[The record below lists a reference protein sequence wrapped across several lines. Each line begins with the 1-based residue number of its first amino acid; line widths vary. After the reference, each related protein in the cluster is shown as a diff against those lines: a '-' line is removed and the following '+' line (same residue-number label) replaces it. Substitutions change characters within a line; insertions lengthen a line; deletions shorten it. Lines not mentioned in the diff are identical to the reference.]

1 MGDGSL
7 HLLLKGFVVFEAASY
22 PDTWPKGWY
31 DNPGM
36 MPTLRLLLASKVNQ
50 NWTQQLE
57 LTNTCRPPAQ
67 DGVPAAEEVCRA
79 VLAGPMER
87 NPWVPNIHVDLGPS
101 PDPALNLVVDG
112 WPRRVSL
119 KAQLQQAL
127 ASPPALTA
135 ATGPPLLVRA
145 LPYFWDTKADQAALL
160 LDWSNQYYERLGF
173 NTTIA
178 YVLPDDAAALS
189 AHPRVRSL
197 VAARKL
203 MLFLWDQFAAYPVRR
218 LCLELVL

>member
-22 PDTWPKGWY
+22 PDGWPKQSY
-31 DNPGM
+31 NNPGM

-50 NWTQQLE
+50 NWTQPLE
-57 LTNTCRPPAQ
+57 LQYTCRPTAQ
-67 DGVPAAEEVCRA
+67 DRVPAAKEICRT
-79 VLAGPMER
+79 VLADPTAR
-87 NPWVPNIHVDLGPS
+87 APWLLNIHVDLGPS
-101 PDPALNLVVDG
+101 PDPALTLVVDG

-127 ASPPALTA
+127 ASPPAQTA
-135 ATGPPLLVRA
+135 SSGPPLLVRS

-160 LDWSNQYYERLGF
+160 LDWGIQYHERLGF

-178 YVLPDDAAALS
+178 YVLPHDAPELCAQ
-189 AHPRVRSL
+189 PRIQTL

-203 MLFLWDQFAAYPVRR
+203 MLFLWDQYATIPVRR
-218 LCLELVL
+218 LVL